1 MTIEWR
7 ADDRQAHLTNGR
19 LSLILRVFE
28 DGTLGQLHL
37 GTALPTGRSYRQLGP
52 DPFEGFTNRVGESIP
67 LAYPTA
73 GTGDFRVPSLV
84 VRAPD
89 GATALSLRYVR
100 HATGIDLVAVN
111 GAVVWESGE
120 YSDARTGA
128 IV

>member
-1 MTIEWR
+1 MTVEWR
-7 ADDRQAHLTNGR
+7 ADDRQAHLANGR

-52 DPFEGFTNRVGESIP
+52 DPFEGFANRVGESIP

-73 GTGDFRVPSLV
+73 GTGDFRVPALV

-89 GATALSLRYVR
+89 GATALTLRYVR
-100 HATGIDLVAVN
+100 HATAAGQA
-111 GAVVWESGE
+111 GPRRASRPRM
-120 YSDARTGA
+120 SRRTPRRRR
-128 IV
+128 